1 MGINNIGTYPC
12 INASFSI
19 PKFGF
24 TKYFIYILNVR
35 GWNKD
40 INVPVE
46 NYTQFQ
52 PGKVKKSRIMKNVGS
67 IVRSNKTGKTN
78 YTPISNEILQSKILT
93 CDQKSILVHLLSLP
107 SDWKIYKTTIW
118 KEMNIGRDRF
128 NKAWKGLVSLGY
140 IIENKITSKN
150 IIVGYS
156 YIVYEVPDSVNPNTG
171 QSENEE
177 NIIPETGTLGIGQSD
192 NRSDRNSVDI
202 QSNKEQSNN
211 IQSNIE
217 QKNIEKNNNTN
228 DIDINTGINTGP
240 DILGEIEN
248 MKELYANSFN
258 DIYYLGKDIQNFCK
272 SGEYILS
279 KVDVDKI
286 TNLSQIDRIGTR
298 LEPNQIIQ
306 LQEIIDNYILA
317 KNNSSKIRHQLDSL
331 LENSSISTEG

>member
-1 MGINNIGTYPC
+1 MARIPVLMQVS
-12 INASFSI
+12 SF
-19 PKFGF
+19 PKFCF
-24 TKYFIYILNVR
+24 TNFFSYILNVS

-46 NYTQFQ
+46 ILPSISTGQSKKI
-52 PGKVKKSRIMKNVGS
+52 KVMKNVGN
-67 IVRSNKTGKTN
+67 IVRSNKTGKSN
-78 YTPISNEILQSKILT
+78 YTPISNEILQSKILS

-107 SDWKIYKTTIW
+107 PDWKIYKTTIW

-128 NKAWKGLVSLGY
+128 KKAWKGLVSLGY
-140 IIENKITSKN
+140 IKENKITSKN
-150 IIVGYS
+150 MIVGYS

-177 NIIPETGTLGIGQSD
+177 NIIPETGTLEIGQSD

-211 IQSNIE
+211 IQKNIE
-217 QKNIEKNNNTN
+217 QKNIEKNNNTKH
-228 DIDINTGINTGP
+228 IDINTGINTGP
-240 DILGEIEN
+240 DLLGEIEN